1 MNREILFRGKRVDNG
16 EWVEGNL
23 TINEAAKAHRIV
35 VGFGLTG
42 DMEGECHVC
51 FGEFHLVDPST
62 IGQYVGLLDKNGVKI
77 FERMELRVKHA
88 MSDEDGCFVDA
99 IYRVDKL
106 TYEGLRL
113 SFVRLFSDT
122 PDARSNSYPICQ
134 TLSFNHGS
142 LTTDYRN
149 SNYDRV
155 AVNETRGENSLS
167 QSQWKENHY
176 SNDIE
181 VFEYLTKQ

>member
-1 MNREILFRGKRVDNG
+1 MNREILFRAKCASTG
-16 EWVEGNL
+16 EWVYGLPL
-23 TINEAAKAHRIV
+23 TETTLSNSISHIAQ
-35 VGFGLTG
+35 F
-42 DMEGECHVC
+42 
-51 FGEFHLVDPST
+51 FGEKRKFGRTNVKIDPST
-62 IGQYVGLLDKNGVKI
+62 VGQYTGLTDKNGVKI

-149 SNYDRV
+149 SNYDRI
-155 AVNETRGENSLS
+155 AVNETREENSLS
-167 QSQWKENHY
+167 RSQWKENHY

-181 VFEYLTKQ
+181 VFEDLTKQS